1 MPVAKNAYYPEKS
14 PHFIVHDG
22 DDFPTPVPAGARVVI
37 NPGRKS
43 YIYTGQSWELE
54 ENVMDSV
61 LEELRGLR
69 EDNTALAELARQLLN
84 KL

>member
-1 MPVAKNAYYPEKS
+1 MPVAKNAYYPEKA

-54 ENVMDSV
+54 ETTLDSILDV
-61 LEELRGLR
+61 LEQMKAGMEAMTLV
-69 EDNTALAELARQLLN
+69 AN
-84 KL
+84 KLLDKL